1 LVLRHP
7 GTSPG
12 VAAATVHGRK
22 IRPGFDLGTHLAEQL
37 WNTEVELSV
46 VLDEHVMRLS
56 EVIALRPGQQLMLN
70 TMPGG
75 IVTVR
80 CGSIALFEGRV
91 GQKNN
96 NVAVKIEN
104 ELSRTHQQ
112 DRT

>member
-1 LVLRHP
+1 
-7 GTSPG
+7 
-12 VAAATVHGRK
+12 
-22 IRPGFDLGTHLAEQL
+22 
-37 WNTEVELSV
+37 
-46 VLDEHVMRLS
+46 
-56 EVIALRPGQQLMLN
+56 
-70 TMPGG
+70 MPGG